1 VPECAL
7 GIVPDVGATDYLRSC
22 LEGGIGQWASL
33 TGGRFSS
40 DAMAAGGLC
49 THVCGADET
58 ERQPGQRSLPST
70 SDAAEAVQATY
81 SSLVDCSSA
90 AELRDTIGEGRL
102 PQRPRERPTVREST
116 REEYA
121 GLCDEITRRL
131 RRTIDSCGAAATA
144 PMAAAT
150 RAAAGGYEAAA
161 ASLVFARETLDS
173 ASALQRLPARLC
185 DAAEAAEAKGDL
197 GLASWARDTRAAL
210 SRASPAALLVALEC
224 LQLPLPEEPLARR
237 AAALGAELAAN
248 QALGCRDEFAE
259 GVACAVGERKG
270 QPPRWEHASVEEAEG
285 DPAVQRLLDAVRR
298 APPLDLELESAD
310 ERRSAAGRSLEQ
322 IDRAKGKLL

>member
-1 VPECAL
+1 MRRDAPRRRRRIVHERRESCA
-7 GIVPDVGATDYLRSC
+7 A
-22 LEGGIGQWASL
+22 GGVGQWASL

-70 SDAAEAVQATY
+70 SDVAEVVQATY

-90 AELRDTIGEGRL
+90 AELRDTI
-102 PQRPRERPTVREST
+102 
-116 REEYA
+116 
-121 GLCDEITRRL
+121 
-131 RRTIDSCGAAATA
+131 DSCGAAATA

-150 RAAAGGYEAAA
+150 RTAAGGYEAAA

-185 DAAEAAEAKGDL
+185 DAAEVAEAKGAL

-248 QALGCRDEFAE
+248 QALGCRDEFVE

-270 QPPRWEHASVEEAEG
+270 QPPRWEHASVEEAED
-285 DPAVQRLLDAVRR
+285 DPAVQRLISAVRR
-298 APPLDLELESAD
+298 APPLGLEVG
-310 ERRSAAGRSLEQ
+310 AGS
-322 IDRAKGKLL
+322 G

>member
-1 VPECAL
+1 
-7 GIVPDVGATDYLRSC
+7 
-22 LEGGIGQWASL
+22 
-33 TGGRFSS
+33 
-40 DAMAAGGLC
+40 M
-49 THVCGADET
+49 
-58 ERQPGQRSLPST
+58 
-70 SDAAEAVQATY
+70 QATY

-116 REEYA
+116 REEDA
-121 GLCDEITRRL
+121 RLRDEITRRL

-150 RAAAGGYEAAA
+150 RAVAGGYEAAA

-197 GLASWARDTRAAL
+197 GLASWARDTRASSAWCLPGGGTISFSPCFFFSQAAL

-310 ERRSAAGRSLEQ
+310 ERRSAAGRSLE
-322 IDRAKGKLL
+322 